1 MMKQLLLN
9 QRKTGGRVT
18 SLLVVLLTTL
28 AMTLLPQRAW
38 AQDESYG
45 LTVAG
50 TNVSA
55 KNASNVL
62 GDNDATVIFDAETNT
77 LTLNGARIEG
87 GISWEGTHTFI
98 PASGGSASNA
108 LTINILGNN
117 TINGAITGNIGNN
130 PPLIFTGGNTAA
142 AELTID
148 AGTQN
153 AISGFLEMTGV
164 GPDAPLHFVELNS
177 SNNVNYPSGSPYYL
191 ICGNDAVKKVTITS
205 ATLYNI
211 WIAGQQVTSNN
222 ASNVLGDKMVAF
234 NNQSNTVILNGTTI
248 NNFSGDA
255 IESLL
260 GDLTI
265 ALAGSNS
272 ISCTGT
278 AIKHASSGST
288 PTITFTTSND
298 NPGSL
303 TLAGG
308 EAVLDGFSNQAEPT
322 CNNGLSWSLS
332 QDGKTASVKRSIQ
345 IVFGYESSYHQN
357 GDTVSEEFDDK
368 DSFANPTVHQILPG
382 GSYTSNVEGLTF
394 TYSSSDET
402 VATISEEGQVSIV
415 GGGFTV
421 ITATCAET
429 ADHQAS
435 QAYYTLKVK
444 PSDPS
449 ISLEEGA
456 YFTGDKLTLNRIGQN
471 GKLYY
476 RFGSEGDLLEYN
488 AETGIELPQ
497 GKMDFYAFTEC
508 VGAEEGQTI
517 RSYGNNH
524 RMFYVYDRPVL
535 TPGSGTYSG
544 AVNVQITNLPDT
556 YDGNPATVYYYF
568 GETVD
573 DPSQLEAAP
582 TPYTE
587 SIPVEESNQINV
599 YIYVEGD
606 SAKKYKTEQIVE
618 EYTIR
623 EEETYG
629 ITVAG
634 VPVSKSNAANV
645 LGDDN
650 ATVKFD
656 AENSVLTL
664 NGATI
669 SGSVVS
675 SLESLTISLIGSNS
689 ITSSDGSAING
700 SGELTITKDSEATGA
715 VSLELNSSSQSG
727 TTSTS
732 VISGFSSFTTS
743 LIDENG
749 GAYNDN
755 SKAFS
760 YKDESPVT
768 FVTFTSELFFVK
780 NCLYSGTDDK
790 GTYYIG
796 FECTSVN
803 TEIVYSIDY
812 VSSDMEDVVEAVY
825 QNENVLLGG
834 PCTVTAWRRMGSVV
848 SETITAKLFG
858 LSEESLS
865 VIYEKVSSKAAPTLQ
880 PAVGSTDGLSIS
892 YSQSAVADFSNIATI
907 NEKTGEMTIVG
918 PGTATFEVRIGEQ
931 EEIGCKVL
939 NTENLQFTLTVNGGY
954 PIWVNDVQVTE
965 ANKGNVLGG
974 ETATVQFDGNSRL
987 VLDGATLQK
996 IETGLEEG
1004 TELELY
1010 LMGANTISGSTS
1022 AIIDTNQRMP
1032 KLVIK
1037 TDGNNPGSLELG
1049 AANGIIQ
1056 GFQSVEVKQPLAIM
1070 SPEGATSLI
1079 GNAAAITSAYVGAP
1093 LGLIVDGVSSTP
1105 QTTTTVIDYSSSGG
1119 NVPTAGTSL
1128 TNKIIGNVL
1137 YTLND
1142 TQTPNA
1148 EDDGFYNGQLVINS
1162 TLTDEAV
1169 AALHESVKAGTLV
1182 PSTAAYAE
1190 AFKGGT
1196 TFVVPAGEGTIELK
1210 NVVNDNGYEFRMR
1223 IGDMDP
1229 LSVVRDMAPGVIHGP
1244 SPFDYSRKYAVSH
1257 ASQVYLYL
1265 KRRAYLSPSYDGHR
1279 AGPKATISGGIGGMK
1294 VESSSIAVVPEPS
1307 TPYYQM
1313 TASDYS
1319 KAADGSK
1326 HGIKVTNKAVTDL
1339 PDNAFATASPAPAY
1353 SGNRAPAGAISYIDL
1368 SETKITGKVYNRSTG
1383 AFAGVPKNTIIYLPA
1398 GNMAEGPN
1406 FVIGGVCDDMQ
1417 LKASTEEAF
1426 ELSKDFTAAK
1436 ASFDRS
1442 FAAGK
1447 DAHNNDK
1454 CYTVYLPYA
1463 VNIAKTGGEFFTCGA
1478 YDAATG
1484 TINMTNVEA
1493 PNLEANTAYIYK
1505 PAADGVM
1512 SPMTSVKV
1520 VKPTA
1525 DAAAP
1530 ESTSET
1536 TGLHGVYEYHQWT
1549 SEPGNVYCFAAGDA
1563 TAGNG
1568 KDIKAGQ
1575 FVKVGSGTHIKPFRA
1590 YLRINVPAGGSA
1602 PEYVAVD
1609 WGNGTTS
1616 IVPLDKTQVSQDADG
1631 WYTITGFRLPAKPTE
1646 KGIYIHNNKKTIVK

>member
-1 MMKQLLLN
+1 MKSGGRGQSLLL
-9 QRKTGGRVT
+9 TM
-18 SLLVVLLTTL
+18 LLIA
-28 AMTLLPQRAW
+28 AMMLLPQRVW

-62 GDNDATVIFDAETNT
+62 GDNNATVKFDAGTNT
-77 LTLNGARIEG
+77 LTLEGARIEG

-98 PASGGSASNA
+98 PASGGSESNA

-234 NNQSNTVILNGTTI
+234 DNQSNTVILNGTTI
-248 NNFSGDA
+248 SNYSGDA

-308 EAVLDGFSNQAEPT
+308 EAVLGGFSNQAEPT
-322 CNNGLSWSLS
+322 CSNGLSWSLS

-357 GDTVSEEFDDK
+357 GDTVSEEFDEK
-368 DSFANPTVHQILPG
+368 DSFANPTVHQILSPDG
-382 GSYTSNVEGLTF
+382 NYTSNVEGLTF

-402 VATISEEGQVSIV
+402 VATINEEGQVSIV

-497 GKMDFYAFTEC
+497 GKMDFYAFTVC

-517 RSYGNNH
+517 SSYGNNH
-524 RMFYVYDRPVL
+524 RMFYVYDKPVL

-544 AVNVQITNLPDT
+544 AVNVQINNLPGANDV
-556 YDGNPATVYYYF
+556 NPATVYYYF

-587 SIPVEESNQINV
+587 SIPVENTNQINV

-606 SAKKYKTEQIVE
+606 SLKKYKTKQIVE

-623 EEETYG
+623 EAETYG

-634 VPVSKSNAANV
+634 VPVSESNAANV

-689 ITSSDGSAING
+689 ITSSDVSAING
-700 SGELTITKDSEATGA
+700 TGVLTISKDSEATGA
-715 VSLELNSSSQSG
+715 VSLELKSSSQSE
-727 TTSTS
+727 TTSPS

-760 YKDESPVT
+760 YKDGSPVT
-768 FVTFTSELFFVK
+768 FVTFTSELSFVK
-780 NCLYSGTDDK
+780 NCLYSGKDDK

-796 FECTSVN
+796 FECVSEVSDVK
-803 TEIVYSIDY
+803 IVYSIDY

-825 QNENVLLGG
+825 QNERVLLGG
-834 PCTVTAWRRMGSVV
+834 PCTVTAWKRMGSVV

-865 VIYEKVSSKAAPTLQ
+865 VIYGKVSSKAAPTLQ

-892 YSQSAVADFSNIATI
+892 YSQNELLDLSDIATI

-918 PGTATFEVRIGEQ
+918 PGAALFEVRIGEQ

-939 NTENLQFTLTVNGGY
+939 NTDTLQFTLYVNDGY
-954 PIWVNDVQVTE
+954 PIWVNNVQVTE
-965 ANKGNVLGG
+965 ANKGNVLS
-974 ETATVQFDGNSRL
+974 ENIPTVQFDGNSRL
-987 VLDGATLQK
+987 VLNGAQLTK
-996 IETGLEEG
+996 IETGLEKG
-1004 TELELY
+1004 AELELY
-1010 LMGANTISGSTS
+1010 LKGANTISGSTS
-1022 AIIDTNQRMP
+1022 AIIDTNQGMP
-1032 KLVIK
+1032 KLVIG
-1037 TDGNNPGSLELG
+1037 TNGTNPGTLKLG
-1049 AANGIIQ
+1049 GTSGVIQ
-1056 GFQSVEVKQPLAIM
+1056 GFQSAEIKHPLAIL
-1070 SPEGATSLI
+1070 SSTPENATSLI
-1079 GNAAAITSAYVGAP
+1079 GTAAAITAANIGAP
-1093 LGLIVDGVSSTP
+1093 LGLIVDDVQSTT
-1105 QTTTTVIDYSSSGG
+1105 QTKETEIYYTDPGPA
-1119 NVPTAGTSL
+1119 VPTAETDL
-1128 TNKIIGNVL
+1128 TNKVINNVL
-1137 YTLND
+1137 YTLHD
-1142 TQTPNA
+1142 TQAPDVK
-1148 EDDGFYNGQLVINS
+1148 DDGFYNGEVVLNS
-1162 TLTDEAV
+1162 VMTDEAV
-1169 AALHESVKAGTLV
+1169 ATLNGKVEGGTSVPGT
-1182 PSTAAYAE
+1182 SAYAT
-1190 AFKGGT
+1190 AFKGL
-1196 TFVVPAGEGTIELK
+1196 TFLLPAGTGTIELDTHTDETHEFHLKIGSQDPIKVK
-1210 NVVNDNGYEFRMR
+1210 NKVDNNGAKFKT
-1223 IGDMDP
+1223 D
-1229 LSVVRDMAPGVIHGP
+1229 
-1244 SPFDYSRKYAVSH
+1244 YAVSRSTY
-1257 ASQVYLYL
+1257 AYLYL
-1265 KRRAYLSPSYDGHR
+1265 VSTTTPAPAYDGHR
-1279 AGPKATISGGIGGMK
+1279 AGPKASVSGGIGGLK
-1294 VESSSIAVVPEPS
+1294 VSSSSIVTPSVDPAAAYLLMDPHSDIATDGRSKYGGIVV
-1307 TPYYQM
+1307 
-1313 TASDYS
+1313 
-1319 KAADGSK
+1319 
-1326 HGIKVTNKAVTDL
+1326 NKAVTDL
-1339 PDNAFATASPAPAY
+1339 PDNAFSSHTSA
-1353 SGNRAPAGAISYIDL
+1353 SYIDL
-1368 SETKITGKVYNRSTG
+1368 RKTKITGKHFSRMGG
-1383 AFAGVPKNTIIYLPA
+1383 AFNGVNENTLIYLPA
-1398 GNMAEGPN
+1398 GNTATGAN
-1406 FVIGGVCDDMQ
+1406 FIIGGICDDMK
-1417 LKASTEEAF
+1417 LDNTASYFEAAA
-1426 ELSKDFTAAK
+1426 KFTAAK
-1436 ASFDRS
+1436 ADFNRS
-1442 FAAGK
+1442 FSTGK
-1447 DAHNNDK
+1447 DARNNPS
-1454 CYTVYLPYA
+1454 CYTVFLPYA
-1463 VNIAKTGGEFFTCGA
+1463 IQPDKANGTFYTFTKYNAEKGTVNLNAV
-1478 YDAATG
+1478 ATP
-1484 TINMTNVEA
+1484 A
-1493 PNLEANTAYIYK
+1493 ANTAYIFQPAGDGAMK
-1505 PAADGVM
+1505 PMLSVEVSAAGSTA
-1512 SPMTSVKV
+1512 SPG
-1520 VKPTA
+1520 
-1525 DAAAP
+1525 AP
-1530 ESTSET
+1530 SEDV
-1536 TGLHGVYEYHQWT
+1536 GLYGVYEEHTWE
-1549 SEPGNVYCFAAGDA
+1549 SAPDGIYCFVGEDKGDL
-1563 TAGNG
+1563 T
-1568 KDIKAGQ
+1568 AGQ
-1575 FVKVGSGTHIKPFRA
+1575 FAKVGAGTHIRPFRA
-1590 YLRINVPAGGSA
+1590 YLRIASTSA
-1602 PEYVAVD
+1602 PEFLSVD

-1616 IVPLDKTQVSQDADG
+1616 IVPLDKSQVEQSGEG
-1631 WYTITGFRLPAKPTE
+1631 WWTITGFRLPSKPTE
-1646 KGIYIHNNKKTIVK
+1646 KGVYIHNNKKVVVK

>member
-1 MMKQLLLN
+1 MMKQLLPN
-9 QRKTGGRVT
+9 QMKSGGRGQ
-18 SLLVVLLTTL
+18 SLLLTMLLIA
-28 AMTLLPQRAW
+28 AMMLLPQRAW

-50 TNVSA
+50 INVSA
-55 KNASNVL
+55 TNASHVL
-62 GDNDATVIFDAETNT
+62 GDNDATVTFDAKTNT
-77 LTLNGARIEG
+77 LTLNGARIEEG

-98 PASGGSASNA
+98 PASGGSESNA

-234 NNQSNTVILNGTTI
+234 DNQSNVVILNGTTI
-248 NNFSGDA
+248 NNYSGDA

-298 NPGSL
+298 NPGTL

-308 EAVLDGFSNQAEPT
+308 EAVLGGFSNLAEPT
-322 CNNGLSWSLS
+322 CSNGLSWSLS

-345 IVFGYESSYHQN
+345 IVFGNESSYHQN
-357 GDTVSEEFDDK
+357 GDTVSEEFDEK

-402 VATISEEGQVSIV
+402 VATINEEGQVSIV

-497 GKMDFYAFTEC
+497 GKMDFYAFTVC

-517 RSYGNNH
+517 SSYGNNH
-524 RMFYVYDRPVL
+524 RMFYVYDKPVL

-544 AVNVQITNLPDT
+544 AVNVQINNLPEANDV
-556 YDGNPATVYYYF
+556 NPATVYYYL

-587 SIPVEESNQINV
+587 SIPVEVTNQINV
-599 YIYVEGD
+599 YITVKGD
-606 SAKKYKTEQIVE
+606 SSKKYKTEQIVE
-618 EYTIR
+618 KYTIS
-623 EEETYG
+623 EAETYG

-634 VPVSKSNAANV
+634 VPVSESNAANV

-656 AENSVLTL
+656 KENSVLTL

-669 SGSVVS
+669 RGSVVS

-700 SGELTITKDSEATGA
+700 TGVLTISKDSEATGA
-715 VSLELNSSSQSG
+715 VSLELESSSQSE
-727 TTSTS
+727 TTSPS

-760 YKDESPVT
+760 YKDGSPVT
-768 FVTFTSELFFVK
+768 FVTFTSELSFVK
-780 NCLYSGTDDK
+780 NCLYSGKDDK

-796 FECTSVN
+796 FECVSEVSDVK
-803 TEIVYSIDY
+803 IVYSIDY

-834 PCTVTAWRRMGSVV
+834 PCTVTAWKRMGSVV

-865 VIYEKVSSKAAPTLQ
+865 VIYGKVSSKAAPTLQ
-880 PAVGSTDGLSIS
+880 PAVGSADGLSIS
-892 YSQSAVADFSNIATI
+892 YSQNELLDLSDIATI

-918 PGTATFEVRIGEQ
+918 PGAALFEVRIGEQ

-939 NTENLQFTLTVNGGY
+939 NTDTLQFTLYVNDGY
-954 PIWVNDVQVTE
+954 PIWVNNVQVTE
-965 ANKGNVLGG
+965 ANKGNVLS
-974 ETATVQFDGNSRL
+974 ENIPTVQFDGNSRL
-987 VLDGATLQK
+987 VLNGAQLTK

-1004 TELELY
+1004 AELELY
-1010 LMGANTISGSTS
+1010 LKGANTISGSIS
-1022 AIIDTNQRMP
+1022 AIIDTNRRMP
-1032 KLVIK
+1032 KLVIG
-1037 TDGNNPGSLELG
+1037 TVGTNPGTLTLSCAG
-1049 AANGIIQ
+1049 GVVQ
-1056 GFQSVEVKQPLAIM
+1056 GFQSAEIKHPLAIL
-1070 SPEGATSLI
+1070 SSTPENATSLI
-1079 GNAAAITSAYVGAP
+1079 GTTADITDAYIGAP
-1093 LGLIVDGVSSTP
+1093 LGLIVDDVQSTTQT
-1105 QTTTTVIDYSSSGG
+1105 QTTDINYTVPGST
-1119 NVPTAGTSL
+1119 VPTAGTIL
-1128 TNKIIGNVL
+1128 TNVVINNVL

-1142 TQTPNA
+1142 TQASGA
-1148 EDDGFYNGQLVINS
+1148 EDDGFYNGEVVLNS
-1162 TLTDEAV
+1162 VMTDEAV
-1169 AALHESVKAGTLV
+1169 ATLNGNVEDGTYV
-1182 PSTAAYAE
+1182 PGTSAYAT
-1190 AFKGGT
+1190 AFKGL
-1196 TFVVPAGEGTIELK
+1196 TFLLPAGTGTIELDTRTDETHEFHLKIGSQDPITVK
-1210 NVVNDNGYEFRMR
+1210 NKDDNNGAKFKT
-1223 IGDMDP
+1223 D
-1229 LSVVRDMAPGVIHGP
+1229 
-1244 SPFDYSRKYAVSH
+1244 YAVSRSTY
-1257 ASQVYLYL
+1257 AYLYL
-1265 KRRAYLSPSYDGHR
+1265 VSTTTPAPAYDGHR
-1279 AGPKATISGGIGGMK
+1279 AGPKASVSGGIGGLK
-1294 VESSSIAVVPEPS
+1294 VSSSSIVAPS
-1307 TPYYQM
+1307 VDPAAAYLLM
-1313 TASDYS
+1313 DPSSDIATGS
-1319 KAADGSK
+1319 GSK
-1326 HGIKVTNKAVTDL
+1326 HGGIVVSNVNVTDL
-1339 PDNAFATASPAPAY
+1339 PDDAFSSHKSA
-1353 SGNRAPAGAISYIDL
+1353 SYIDL
-1368 SETKITGKVYNRSTG
+1368 RGTKITGKHFSRVGG
-1383 AFAGVPKNTIIYLPA
+1383 AFNDVNENTLIYLPA
-1398 GNMAEGPN
+1398 GNTATGAN
-1406 FVIGGVCDDMQ
+1406 FIIGGICDDMR
-1417 LKASTEEAF
+1417 LKDDADCFEAAA
-1426 ELSKDFTAAK
+1426 DFTAAK
-1436 ASFDRS
+1436 ADFNRS
-1442 FAAGK
+1442 FSTGT
-1447 DAHNNDK
+1447 DARGNAS
-1454 CYTVYLPYA
+1454 CYTVFLPYA
-1463 VNIAKTGGEFFTCGA
+1463 IQPDKANGTFYTFTGYNA
-1478 YDAATG
+1478 VTG
-1484 TINMTNVEA
+1484 TV
-1493 PNLEANTAYIYK
+1493 NLNPVATPAAKTAYIFQPAGNGAMK
-1505 PAADGVM
+1505 PMLSVEVSAAGSTASPDDSSESDG
-1512 SPMTSVKV
+1512 
-1520 VKPTA
+1520 
-1525 DAAAP
+1525 
-1530 ESTSET
+1530 
-1536 TGLHGVYEYHQWT
+1536 LYGVYEEHTWP
-1549 SEPGNVYCFAAGDA
+1549 SAPDGIYCFVGEA
-1563 TAGNG
+1563 
-1568 KDIKAGQ
+1568 KDGLTAGQ
-1575 FVKVGSGTHIKPFRA
+1575 FAKVGAGTHIRPFRA
-1590 YLRINVPAGGSA
+1590 YLRIASTSA
-1602 PEYVAVD
+1602 PEFLSVD

-1616 IVPLDKTQVSQDADG
+1616 IVPLDKSQVEQSGEG
-1631 WYTITGFRLPAKPTE
+1631 WWTITGFRLPSKPTE
-1646 KGIYIHNNKKTIVK
+1646 KGVYIHNNKKVVVK